1 MILAR
6 PKKKVILFIVEGDS
20 DKQAL
25 ERPIQTLLQG
35 NDQEIE
41 ATFLVADGDVT
52 SDSRSTPDNIEQK
65 INRFYFE
72 PFFSANEFYYPKDIM
87 EVVQICDLD
96 GTFIPENHCKEY
108 DTDHS
113 AEDGFIYDPPY
124 IFGKSQQ
131 AVIDRN
137 RRKAENIRYLLS
149 LDSIKV
155 KSKTRPYSVF
165 FFSSNIDHYLHDKL
179 NLSTRDKINAA
190 EKFADKCDDDPE
202 WFLKRICQHSQAIK
216 GMSYEESWAYI
227 MNDCNS
233 VKRHT
238 NFNLY
243 INKLLATIG
252 RGA

>member
-41 ATFLVADGDVT
+41 ATFLIADGDVT
-52 SDSRSTPDNIEQK
+52 SDSRITPDNIEQK

-72 PFFSANEFYYPKDIM
+72 PFFSANEFYYPKDII

-155 KSKTRPYSVF
+155 KSKTRPYSVY

-190 EKFADKCDDDPE
+190 EKFADKCDEDPE
-202 WFLKRICQHSQAIK
+202 WFLRRICQHSQAIK
-216 GMSYEESWAYI
+216 DMSHAESWAYI
-227 MNDCNS
+227 MSECNS

-243 INKLLATIG
+243 INKLLAAIG
-252 RGA
+252 SGA

>member
-1 MILAR
+1 MAR
-6 PKKKVILFIVEGDS
+6 PKKKVILFVVEGDA
-20 DKQAL
+20 DKLAL

-52 SDSRSTPDNIEQK
+52 SDFRITPDNIEQK

-96 GTFIPENHCKEY
+96 GTFVPDDYCREY
-108 DTDHS
+108 DADHF

-124 IFGKSQQ
+124 IYGKSQQ

-155 KSKTRPYSVF
+155 KSKTRPYSVY

-179 NLSTRDKINAA
+179 NLSTRDKILAA
-190 EKFADKCDDDPE
+190 EKFADTCDEDPE
-202 WFLKRICQHSQAIK
+202 RFLKRICQHSQAVK
-216 GMSYEESWAYI
+216 DMSHAESWAYI
-227 MNDCNS
+227 MRDCNS

-238 NFNLY
+238 NFNHYLD
-243 INKLLATIG
+243 ILLAAIG
-252 RGA
+252 RSA